1 MKEFIEKLISKLE
14 EIYNRNDKAKKK
26 AYEEQDWEHF
36 DLFMHRNEGVY
47 TSISTVY
54 QLAEEYNNS
63 WIPCNERLPDV
74 ATCYLVTEEVIIN
87 SKLQYVV
94 DIRLFGTENE
104 WMCPSNSK
112 IIAWQPL
119 PVPFKKVGAV

>member
-1 MKEFIEKLISKLE
+1 MYFKCRQIMRYNEDERISPTTAL
-14 EIYNRNDKAKKK
+14 YTHRDKQQIK
-26 AYEEQDWEHF
+26 
-36 DLFMHRNEGVY
+36 
-47 TSISTVY
+47 
-54 QLAEEYNNS
+54 EEYNNG
-63 WIPCNERLPDV
+63 WIPCSERLPDV
-74 ATCYLVTEEVIIN
+74 ATCYLVTEEVLIN

-119 PVPFKKVGAV
+119 PEFYKERE

>member
-1 MKEFIEKLISKLE
+1 MKKNKFYTAL
-14 EIYNRNDKAKKK
+14 YTHRDKHQIK
-26 AYEEQDWEHF
+26 
-36 DLFMHRNEGVY
+36 
-47 TSISTVY
+47 
-54 QLAEEYNNS
+54 EEYNNG
-63 WIPCNERLPDV
+63 WIPCGERLPDV
-74 ATCYLVTEEVIIN
+74 ATCYLVTEEVLIN

-119 PVPFKKVGAV
+119 PGFYKEGE